1 MEPIVRNQN
10 QEANAKQLEEKTEE
24 VQVQN
29 QDLATNV
36 KLLDNEKDKVLDK
49 NSKQLKDEKEDF
61 QQKTGRQRK
70 IINCLRKNT
79 ANAGR
84 LHNRVTY
91 LL

>member
-1 MEPIVRNQN
+1 MEPIVRNQK
-10 QEANAKQLEEKTEE
+10 QEANAKQLEEQTEE

-29 QDLATNV
+29 QDLAANG

-49 NSKQLKDEKEDF
+49 NSKQLKDEKDDV
-61 QQKTGRQRK
+61 QQKTRRQRK

-79 ANAGR
+79 ANGGR
-84 LHNRVTY
+84 LHNQVTY